1 LDNVP
6 GMPAVRRPLRQA
18 RPRAGAAIPRGR
30 RVGPLTFGIVNFK
43 SIASAHLEPKRL
55 TIVAGSNSSGKSS
68 LLQALLFSAQSFGE
82 PTPVINGDLVQLG
95 EASDVIR
102 DGSDDLTL
110 EFIYP
115 EHLRDES
122 GVPTAELPRSLRITL
137 ASRDGGQSLT
147 ANEVSLWRG
156 RDCICSAENADAPEG
171 IPLGDEEQ
179 VLRVKP
185 SHYFSLPS
193 DCYITVAGIT
203 PARVMYL
210 ASEEELRFVFDRALE
225 GAQGSRWPFEELLRG
240 ARGIIGDEAKQ
251 TRLAELMKINVE
263 QGLSALNQSDKDLV
277 FEAFTE
283 VEAPAGWITEPIAP
297 LPRNRSVW
305 RAPSEAHGGNDASLL
320 ARDLGRALDHVER
333 LTDAVLYMGPLRD
346 DPRVAYPL
354 GHTVRALPVGEKG
367 EFTAAYL
374 RDNQR
379 ARLSYF
385 RPDGTRRS
393 DLLPNAVDDWC
404 AYLGIADRIKVTPQG
419 KLGHQLGL
427 RIGGQERDPTAVG
440 VGASQLLP
448 VVVLV
453 LGAPE
458 GSIVLLEQPE
468 LHLHPKV
475 QSRLADFFAF
485 ARPDIRIIVETH
497 SEYLLTRL
505 RRRIAEGKI
514 DRNDI
519 AVLFASQK
527 PESNEGKVEAVYTDF
542 DHLTV
547 NALGDF
553 DVWPV
558 DFFDSLDQDAV
569 ALARA
574 ISETVR
580 AKQDE
585 SPQ

>member
-1 LDNVP
+1 
-6 GMPAVRRPLRQA
+6 MPAIRRPLRQA

-43 SIASAHLEPKRL
+43 SIASAQIEPKRL
-55 TIVAGSNSSGKSS
+55 TVVAGSNSSGKSS

-102 DGSDDLTL
+102 DGSSDLTL
-110 EFIYP
+110 EFAYP

-122 GVPTAELPRSLRITL
+122 GVATAELLRFLRVTL
-137 ASRDGGQSLT
+137 ASRDAGQSLT
-147 ANEVSLWRG
+147 AQEVSLWRN
-156 RDCICSAENADAPEG
+156 RDCICRAEMADAPKSLS
-171 IPLGDEEQ
+171 LGDEEQ
-179 VLRVKP
+179 VLRVQP
-185 SHYFSLPS
+185 SDAFSLPS

-203 PARVMYL
+203 PARVVYR
-210 ASEEELRFVFDRALE
+210 ASEEELRFIFDRALE
-225 GAQGSRWPFEELLRG
+225 GARGARWPFEELLRG
-240 ARGIIGDEAKQ
+240 ARALMDDEAKLS
-251 TRLAELMKINVE
+251 RLADLMKQNAE
-263 QGLSALNQSDKDLV
+263 TGLRALSDADKELL

-283 VEAPAGWITEPIAP
+283 VEAPEGWVTEPIAP
-297 LPRNRSVW
+297 LPRSRSFW
-305 RAPSEAHGGNDASLL
+305 RAPTEAHGRNDVPAL

-379 ARLSYF
+379 ARLHYY
-385 RPDGTRRS
+385 RPDGVRKS
-393 DLLPNAVDDWC
+393 DYLPNAVDDWC
-404 AYLGIADRIKVTPQG
+404 GYLGIADRIKVTPQG

-458 GSIVLLEQPE
+458 GSVVLLEQPE

-505 RRRIAEGKI
+505 RLRIAEGKI
-514 DRNDI
+514 DRDDI

-527 PESNEGKVEAVYTDF
+527 PENDPGQDEAVYTDF

-553 DVWPV
+553 DFWPV

-574 ISETVR
+574 ISENLR
-580 AKQDE
+580 SKQDE
-585 SPQ
+585 SPN